1 MDIFKVFKGKKGTKK
16 PVSEPTPHRIH
27 HALDENLQT
36 IKTRLG
42 NANDSH
48 ADIKGC

>member
-36 IKTRLG
+36 IKTCLLYTSD
-42 NANDSH
+42 A
-48 ADIKGC
+48 ADEL